1 MCSSSQHCIS
11 DVLLLITEFCTF
23 VHMNYFSGTAF
34 AGVVGMGAEFG
45 VGREWGQHLPGW
57 LGSGDR
63 HAAV

>member
-1 MCSSSQHCIS
+1 
-11 DVLLLITEFCTF
+11 
-23 VHMNYFSGTAF
+23 MNYFSGTAF